1 MLVASNLKRNTP
13 DGRPILKGVDIT
25 LKKRELT
32 ALIGPSGSGK
42 TTLLRCLSLL
52 DAPDGGDIELD
63 KMLYTF
69 PLPPEYEPGSL
80 PKSWPKPWPKVT
92 AVFQQLFLWPH
103 LTLRENIL
111 LPLANA
117 KSPEVEKELAE
128 LIRQFDMKGFIDRY
142 PNETSGGQR
151 QRAAIAR
158 ALMLNP
164 DYLLLDEITSALDIE
179 QTAKVLSLL
188 EGVKARGIGILL
200 ITHSLGFARRAANTV
215 LFMDDGGIVEQGG
228 PGIIDRPKSARM
240 KAFLKA
246 AELAA

>member
-1 MLVASNLKRNTP
+1 MLSATSLKRNTP
-13 DGRPILKGVDIT
+13 DGRPILKDVDIT
-25 LKKRELT
+25 LKKGELT

-42 TTLLRCLSLL
+42 TTLLRCLSML
-52 DAPDGGDIELD
+52 DAPDGGDIELEHQ
-63 KMLYTF
+63 LYSF
-69 PLPPEYEPGSL
+69 PLPPEQAEVS
-80 PKSWPKPWPKVT
+80 PKPWPKVT

-111 LPLANA
+111 LPLADA
-117 KSPEVEKELAE
+117 KSSRVEKELAE
-128 LIRQFDMKGFIDRY
+128 LVRQFDMKGFIDRY

-188 EGVKARGIGILL
+188 TGVKARGIGILL
-200 ITHSLGFARRAANTV
+200 ITHSLGFARQAADHV
-215 LFMDDGGIVEQGG
+215 LFMDNGEIVEDGG
-228 PGIIDRPKSARM
+228 PGIIEKPKSPRM
-240 KAFLKA
+240 KTFLRA
-246 AELAA
+246 ASLSN

>member
-1 MLVASNLKRNTP
+1 MLTATNLKRDTP

-25 LKKRELT
+25 LKKGELT

-52 DAPDGGDIELD
+52 DAADGGDIQLENV
-63 KMLYTF
+63 LYSF
-69 PLPPEYEPGSL
+69 PLPPEQTDVV
-80 PKSWPKPWPKVT
+80 PKPWPRVT

-111 LPLANA
+111 LPLADA
-117 KSPEVEKELAE
+117 KSAAVQKDLAE
-128 LIRQFDMKGFIDRY
+128 LIKQFDMKGFIDRY

-188 EGVKARGIGILL
+188 AGVKARGIGILL
-200 ITHSLGFARRAANTV
+200 ITHSLGFARQAADHV
-215 LFMDDGGIVEQGG
+215 LFMDGGEIVEQGG
-228 PGIIDRPKSARM
+228 AGIIERPKSPRM

-246 AELAA
+246 AELAG